1 MKRSCL
7 GSHPIRKM
15 TDNSEVEGKTRSSE
29 KKILIVDDDES
40 LAGLLRTALSSGGY
54 TVESAF
60 SGAEAL
66 RLIKTFH
73 PELVLMDIGLP
84 DISGLEVLRQIRAQA
99 EFREIIVMLITGR
112 TGLEMKIE
120 GFNTGANDYVS
131 KPLNPREL
139 LLKIGRFLNTA
150 EVQKDKLVSKQK
162 ETLHTIVNT
171 LAHEL
176 SSPLAAIRYQI
187 RLSAEA
193 QQLELLRS
201 SLNNIE
207 VNTKRVEEII
217 MELQSAVR
225 FVAKEPIPGV
235 HLLDLEESSKSS

>member
-1 MKRSCL
+1 M
-7 GSHPIRKM
+7 PP
-15 TDNSEVEGKTRSSE
+15 E
-29 KKILIVDDDES
+29 KKILVVDDDES
-40 LAGLLRTALSSGGY
+40 LVGLLRAVLSSGGY
-54 TVESAF
+54 RVESAF
-60 SGAEAL
+60 SGSEAL
-66 RLIKTFH
+66 RLVKTFQ

-84 DISGLEVLRQIRAQA
+84 DMSGLEILRQIRAQA
-99 EFREIIVMLITGR
+99 EFKEIIVMLITGT

-131 KPLNPREL
+131 KPVNPREL
-139 LLKIGRFLNTA
+139 LLKVERFLRTA
-150 EVQKDKLVSKQK
+150 EVQKAKLVSKQK

-176 SSPLAAIRYQI
+176 SSPLAAIRHQI
-187 RLSAEA
+187 RLSGQE
-193 QQLELLRS
+193 QHLETMRN
-201 SLNNIE
+201 SLNTIE
-207 VNTKRVEEII
+207 VSAKRMEEII